1 LRVPKTDDEEAA
13 FIRPVT
19 LSRRGLSWVSRI
31 MGRIA
36 GWVFILC
43 AFFITTDVLLRNF
56 VGISSQAAI
65 ELTGYMLAF
74 GTAWALGYALIE
86 RCHIRIDLLV
96 DKLPARV
103 RYVLHTVS
111 LGMLAVFVG
120 FLAKGATDLVAESWL
135 FDATDI
141 SILRT
146 PLVIPQGIWAFGICM
161 FFLLIVAML
170 IESVLLVATGKGA
183 EVEQRLRSRSYDEE
197 AAEAL
202 EAVGAAD
209 ASRTTK
215 TSS

>member
-1 LRVPKTDDEEAA
+1 VSIEREEVG

-19 LSRRGLSWVSRI
+19 LSRQGLSWISRI

-36 GWVFILC
+36 GWVFIVC
-43 AFFITTDVLLRNF
+43 AFFITADVLLRNI
-56 VGISSQAAI
+56 VGVSTQAAI

-96 DKLPARV
+96 DKLPARL
-103 RYVLHTVS
+103 RYVLHTLS
-111 LGMLAVFVG
+111 LAMLAIFVG
-120 FLAKGATDLVAESWL
+120 FLAKGAIDLVAESWL

-141 SILRT
+141 SALRT

-161 FFLLIVAML
+161 FFLLIVAL
-170 IESVLLVATGKGA
+170 LVESVLLVATGKGA
-183 EVEQRLRSRSYDEE
+183 LVEQRLRSRSYEEE

-202 EAVGAAD
+202 DAVEVAD
-209 ASRTTK
+209 AQRTTK
-215 TSS
+215 PSS